1 MNKTT
6 MAVVAI
12 LVVVVAVVGG
22 VGFYITHT
30 GSSKTG
36 TGPTTPHY
44 NTITFASSATPSSI
58 DPAVAFD
65 TNSVFFDDQ
74 IYQTLVAYNTS
85 TFNGQKVGSIAPA
98 PGLAQNWTIASN
110 GSITFHLRQN
120 VSFANGDHLNASDVA
135 FSLNRVITMAQG
147 PSFHVRQFLNSS
159 GIHVLGTYS
168 IMLVPSAPYPWF
180 LNLFQ
185 LWVTSIVDPSYVN
198 AHGGVQAGKVN
209 TYMSTHAMGTGPYE
223 LQNYGT
229 QQITLV
235 ANPNY
240 SGPQPNITQIIYSIV
255 SSPSTQQTLLQKG
268 SVNVALNIPL
278 SEMNTVKNY
287 TNVQVKTG
295 PTSSE
300 YYVGMDENVTPFNNL
315 SVRKAVEYAVN
326 ASAITAGAVFGYGTT
341 IYSGMAPTIE
351 AYSPVFKQYMQNVS
365 MAKKYLA
372 QNSTYAK
379 GFTTQFYYTSG
390 DPIGSQ
396 VATIL
401 QSQLA
406 AINITVQLNPVQSAT
421 FDVTVGAGT
430 YPMFYDGWVNLLAT
444 PDDGLRPL
452 FNVANLGQGG
462 NYNYFNNT
470 TVSHD
475 LVNGGQQYNKAIR
488 DANYTQAQ
496 QIIAAQAVEVPLFNL
511 QNVIPMTTNVHGLLV
526 YPTFD
531 IYVSQATL
539 S

>member
-12 LVVVVAVVGG
+12 LLVVVAVVGG
-22 VGFYITHT
+22 VGFYLTHT
-30 GSSKTG
+30 TSAST
-36 TGPTTPHY
+36 TTTPHY
-44 NTITFASSATPSSI
+44 NTITFAGSATPSSI

-98 PGLAQNWTIASN
+98 PGLAQNWTIATN

-120 VSFANGDHLNASDVA
+120 VTFSNGDHMNASDVA

-185 LWVTSIVDPSYVN
+185 LWVTGIVDPAYVN

-223 LQNYGT
+223 LQSYGS
-229 QQITLV
+229 QQITMV

-240 SGPQPNITQIIYSIV
+240 SGAQPNITQIIYSVV

-268 SVNVALNIPL
+268 SVNVALNVPL
-278 SEMNTVKNY
+278 SEMGTVNNY
-287 TNVQVKTG
+287 TNVKVKSG

-300 YYVGMDENVTPFNNL
+300 YYIGMDENQTPFNNL
-315 SVRKAVEYAVN
+315 SVRKAIEYAVN
-326 ASAITAGAVFGYGTT
+326 ASAITAGSTFGYGTT

-351 AYSPVFKQYMQNVS
+351 AYTPAFKEYMQNITL
-365 MAKKYLA
+365 AKKYLA
-372 QNSTYAK
+372 QNSSNAK
-379 GFTTQFYYTSG
+379 GFSTNFYYIAG

-401 QSQLA
+401 QQQLA
-406 AINITVQLNPVQSAT
+406 AINVTLTLNPVQSAT
-421 FDVTVGAGT
+421 FDVQVGAGT
-430 YPMFYDGWVNLLAT
+430 YPMFFEAWVNLLAT

-452 FNVANLGQGG
+452 FNAANMGQYG

-470 TVSHD
+470 TVSND
-475 LVNGGQQYNKAIR
+475 LVNGGQQYVKSVR

-496 QIIAAQAVEVPLFNL
+496 QILAAQAVEVPLFNL

>member
-6 MAVVAI
+6 MVAVTI

-22 VGFYITHT
+22 VAFYVTHT
-30 GSSKTG
+30 PSGNS
-36 TGPTTPHY
+36 TPSTPKY
-44 NTITFASSATPSSI
+44 NTITFAGSATPSSI

-65 TNSVFFDDQ
+65 TGSVFFDDQ
-74 IYQTLVAYNTS
+74 IYQTLVAYNTT

-98 PGLAQNWTIASN
+98 PGLAKNWTIASN

-120 VSFANGDHLNASDVA
+120 VTFSNGDPLNASDVA

-168 IMLVPSAPYPWF
+168 VMLVPSAPYPWF

-185 LWVTSIVDPSYVN
+185 LWVTSIVDPNYVN
-198 AHGGVQAGKVN
+198 LHGGVTAGKVN
-209 TYMSTHAMGTGPYE
+209 TYMATHAMGTGPYE
-223 LQNYGT
+223 LQNYGA
-229 QQITLV
+229 QQITMV

-240 SGPQPNITQIIYSIV
+240 SGAQPNITQIIYSVV

-268 SVNVALNIPL
+268 SVNVALNVPL

-287 TNVQVKTG
+287 TNVNVKSG

-300 YYVGMDENVTPFNNL
+300 YYIGLDENQTPFNNL
-315 SVRKAVEYAVN
+315 SIRKAIEYAVN
-326 ASAITAGAVFGYGTT
+326 ASEITAGSTFGYGTT

-351 AYSPVFKQYMQNVS
+351 AYSPTFKMYQQNVTK
-365 MAKKYLA
+365 AKQELA

-379 GFTTQFYYTSG
+379 GFSTDFYYIAG

-401 QSQLA
+401 QQQLA
-406 AINITVQLNPVQSAT
+406 AINVTLTLNPVQSAT

-430 YPMFYDGWVNLLAT
+430 YPMFFEAWVNLLAT

-452 FNVANLGQGG
+452 FNAANLGQYG

-470 TVSHD
+470 TVSND
-475 LVNGGQQYNKAIR
+475 LVNGGQQYNKTIR

-496 QIIAAQAVEVPLFNL
+496 QILAAQAVEVPLFNL

>member
-1 MNKTT
+1 MDNKLKY
-6 MAVVAI
+6 AIVAI
-12 LVVVVAVVGG
+12 LVIIVVVGG
-22 VGFYITHT
+22 LGVGLHLFNPPQT
-30 GSSKTG
+30 K
-36 TGPTTPHY
+36 Y

-65 TNSVFFDDQ
+65 TNSAFFDDQ
-74 IYQTLVAYNTS
+74 IYQTLVAYNTT
-85 TFNGQKVGSIAPA
+85 TFNGQTVGSIAPA
-98 PGLAQNWTIASN
+98 PGLATHWTVAKN
-110 GSITFHLRQN
+110 GSVTFYLRQN
-120 VSFANGDHLNASDVA
+120 VTFSNGDKLNASDVA

-159 GIHVLGTYS
+159 GIHVLGTYTV
-168 IMLVPSAPYPWF
+168 MLVPSAPYPWF

-198 AHGGVQAGKVN
+198 AHGGVVAKTVN
-209 TYMSTHAMGTGPYE
+209 QFMSTNAMGTGPYE
-223 LQNYGT
+223 LQSYGA

-235 ANPNY
+235 ANPHY
-240 SGPQPNITQIIYSIV
+240 WGPKPNITQIIYSV
-255 SSPSTQQTLLQKG
+255 VNQPSTQQALLQKG

-278 SEMNTVKNY
+278 DQMNNLKNY
-287 TNVQVKTG
+287 TNVKVKSG

-300 YYVGMDENVTPFNNL
+300 YYIGLDENVTPFNNL
-315 SVRKAVEYAVN
+315 SVRKAIEYAVN
-326 ASAITAGAVFGYGTT
+326 ASVLTAHSTFGYGTT

-351 AYSPVFKQYMQNVS
+351 AYTPAFKMYQQNVT

-372 QNSTYAK
+372 QNATYAH
-379 GFTTQFYYTSG
+379 GFNTSFYYTAG
-390 DPIGSQ
+390 DPIGQ
-396 VATIL
+396 NIATIL
-401 QSQLA
+401 QQQLN
-406 AINITVQLNPVQSAT
+406 AIGVNITLNPVQSAT
-421 FDVTVGAGT
+421 FDVQVGAGS
-430 YPMFYDGWVNLLAT
+430 YPMFYEGWVNLLAT

-452 FNVANLGQGG
+452 FNAANLGQYG

-475 LVNGGQQYNKAIR
+475 LVNGGQQYNTTLR
-488 DANYTQAQ
+488 DGNYTQAQ
-496 QIIAAQAVEVPLFNL
+496 QILAAQAVEVPLFNL

-531 IYVSQATL
+531 IYVAQATL